1 MVVPLNGEQT
11 APANPQGSE
20 RKFVKRS
27 KYISHEE
34 KVERRIE
41 LEFEELFDDKQ
52 DVMEVEEIRKKYKSL
67 MKGYLSK

>member
-1 MVVPLNGEQT
+1 MPFNGEQT
-11 APANPQGSE
+11 APANPQGTE
-20 RKFVKRS
+20 RKLIKRS
-27 KYISHEE
+27 KYISPEE

-67 MKGYLSK
+67 MKDFLSK